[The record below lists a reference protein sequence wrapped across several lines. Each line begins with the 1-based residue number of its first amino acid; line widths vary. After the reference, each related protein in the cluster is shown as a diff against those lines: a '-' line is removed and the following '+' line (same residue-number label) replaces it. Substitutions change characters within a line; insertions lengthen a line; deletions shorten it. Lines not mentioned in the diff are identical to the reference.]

1 MKTEKPSVSYGT
13 EGCGDGS
20 GFDTA
25 ALVHRRPALYARGTQ
40 VGTLGRRY
48 ESLTDK
54 LSDTHI

>member
-1 MKTEKPSVSYGT
+1 MKTEKPSVPYET